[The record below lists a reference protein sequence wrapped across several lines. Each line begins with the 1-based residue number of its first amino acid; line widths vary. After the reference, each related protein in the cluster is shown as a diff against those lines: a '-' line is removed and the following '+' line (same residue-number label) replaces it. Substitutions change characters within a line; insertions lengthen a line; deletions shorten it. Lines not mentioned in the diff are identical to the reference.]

1 MKLSWFEPRKCYR
14 LQKPARYSEDGK
26 RQAIYFPS
34 IAEGNQYIASL
45 TNRPGSNHSVRMPMS
60 DQVFLEEMRALL
72 GTNAGIRQAVEFYQ
86 KTVLSVKKQGTV
98 FELLASY
105 LGWQENMN
113 RTPDGLKTINHW
125 VGKFGATF
133 GNEMVTALN

>member
-1 MKLSWFEPRKCYR
+1 
-14 LQKPARYSEDGK
+14 
-26 RQAIYFPS
+26 
-34 IAEGNQYIASL
+34 
-45 TNRPGSNHSVRMPMS
+45 MPMS

-98 FELLASY
+98 FDLLADY
-105 LGWQENMN
+105 RAWQGMMN

-133 GNEMVTALN
+133 GNEMVTALNYSDLSNWINSYPGARGIRAVGTPMCSPMP